1 MIRPFHRNR
10 LVEPSADLK
19 KISYIIAVIALRAV
33 TATAQDHGRGSST
46 VATASGDSNTERL
59 WCKVTINGF
68 PARMQFDTGASEAL
82 LFSNSLARLHLPFV
96 PFPETERQHYPPI
109 VIGKTEPCHIDFG
122 DGIHKAELFV
132 CKTPPE
138 YPQAEDTGD
147 GVLGW
152 SNFRSNAIVLAV
164 GTSGFRILPNLPS
177 DIAGYIPFRIDT
189 NATVLTLTRQLN
201 TEHGIR
207 ILVDTGAS
215 LGLRLPLAKWKAWKE
230 AHSTQPV
237 TVTAFWGQRGTEVSE
252 QAWAD
257 NYTIGPLRWRPG
269 ISCIRDRGLDEAYDA
284 CLGIDALK
292 HLEILLDAQRGLAYL
307 RQRDPRRDFNR
318 RHNRLGALFLPG
330 GQESN
335 ALLAYVASP
344 SPAQEAD
351 IRSGDLLLR
360 INELDTTRWRTDPGI
375 LPLGRF
381 WQQPAGTQLTLTLQR
396 GEQTLTKTVTLMNIL
411 PPDAMSRPLEAN
423 SLNQKHN

>member
-1 MIRPFHRNR
+1 MARDSPVPRNR
-10 LVEPSADLK
+10 LIEPNADLK
-19 KISYIIAVIALRAV
+19 KISYIIAVIALLAV

-46 VATASGDSNTERL
+46 VAMASGDSNTERL

-68 PARMQFDTGASEAL
+68 PSRMQFDTGASEAL
-82 LFSNSLARLHLPFV
+82 LFSNSLARLHLSFV
-96 PFPETERQHYPPI
+96 PFPETEQQHYPPI
-109 VIGKTEPCHIDFG
+109 VIGKTGPCHIDFG
-122 DGIHKAELFV
+122 DDIHNAELFV

-138 YPQAEDTGD
+138 YPHAEDTGD

-152 SNFRSNAIVLAV
+152 PNFRSNAIALAV
-164 GTSGFRILPNLPS
+164 GTSGFRILPHLPL
-177 DIAGYIPFRIDT
+177 DLAGHIPFRIET
-189 NATVLTLTRQLN
+189 NATVLTLTGKLN

-230 AHSTQPV
+230 AHPAQPV
-237 TVTAFWGQRGTEVSE
+237 TVSAFWGQRGTEVSE

-257 NYTIGPLRWRPG
+257 NYTIGPLRWSG
-269 ISCIRDRGLDEAYDA
+269 ISCSRDRGLDEAYDA

-292 HLEILLDAQRGLAYL
+292 HLEILLDAPRGLAYL
-307 RQRDPRRDFNR
+307 RQRDPGRDFNR
-318 RHNRLGALFLPG
+318 RHNRLGALFIPG

-335 ALLAYVASP
+335 SLIAYVASP

-351 IRSGDLLLR
+351 IRPGDVLIR
-360 INELDTTRWRTDPGI
+360 INNLDTTRWRTDPAV

-396 GEQTLTKTVTLMNIL
+396 GEQTVTKKVTLRNIL
-411 PPDAMSRPLEAN
+411 PPDAMSSASNE
-423 SLNQKHN
+423 